1 MAPNLLSYL
10 KSFAFPG
17 HITVLHMRPSPHA
30 HSDRTACND
39 ADPGPTL
46 RTGVHCRSLASL
58 EAEDESNDEDE
69 GAVCTEDADLF
80 R

>member
-1 MAPNLLSYL
+1 
-10 KSFAFPG
+10 
-17 HITVLHMRPSPHA
+17 
-30 HSDRTACND
+30 
-39 ADPGPTL
+39 
-46 RTGVHCRSLASL
+46 VHCRSLASL